1 LAGLQIVEPTGSSNN
16 DGSDR
21 VLEQDYENGAYD
33 GENQPLKRVQKEE
46 GDNEDQPEEY
56 DEDQDDSEA
65 HRPLQSAQSRHES
78 FLILEN
84 LIRPF
89 FNSILERGDN
99 ASCPRSSQ
107 TSNAPT
113 AERPSSSPL
122 GSL

>member
-1 LAGLQIVEPTGSSNN
+1 LAGLQIVEPAGSSNN

-21 VLEQDYENGAYD
+21 VLEQDHENGAYD

-56 DEDQDDSEA
+56 DEHKDDSEA

-84 LIRPF
+84 LIRHF
-89 FNSILERGDN
+89 FNSILER
-99 ASCPRSSQ
+99 R
-107 TSNAPT
+107 
-113 AERPSSSPL
+113 ERIPCPSSSRISTSSNVLTPYA
-122 GSL
+122 STR